1 MRDGLNHRLRGVAY
15 WIGIA
20 AAAAYVRTSIPLAP

>member
-1 MRDGLNHRLRGVAY
+1 MRDGLNDLLRGVAY

-20 AAAAYVRTSIPLAP
+20 AAAAYVWTSIPLVP